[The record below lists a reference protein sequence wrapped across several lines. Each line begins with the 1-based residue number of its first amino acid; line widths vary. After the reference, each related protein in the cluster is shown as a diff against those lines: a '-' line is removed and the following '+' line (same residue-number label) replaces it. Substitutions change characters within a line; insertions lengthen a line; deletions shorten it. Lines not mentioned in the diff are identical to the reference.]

1 MLRLLARA
9 LLSLPLLLAPG
20 PDNPGLAETAS
31 VPVSREQI
39 QLSFAPVVKQ
49 VAPAVVNIF
58 SRKVVEERR
67 VSPLFD
73 DPLFKRFFGEDFGLF
88 GMPRERIQNSLG
100 SGVIVTADGLVVTNH
115 HVIGDADEITVVLSD
130 RREFPAERV
139 LDDERSDL
147 AVLRIDPKGE
157 PLPTVALRDSD
168 EVEVGDLV
176 LAIGNPFGV
185 GQTVTSG
192 IVSGLART
200 GVGISDYSFFIQT
213 DAAINPGNSGG
224 ALVTLDGKLLGI
236 NTAIYSRTGGSIGI
250 GFAIPANMVRTVIN
264 SALSGGEIQRAWTG
278 LVGEELTNELAARFG
293 LDRPQGVV
301 VNRVFPGGPAADA
314 GIIAG
319 DVILSVDG
327 RPVDDMQSLRFRIA
341 TGEIGG
347 EAEVGVWR
355 DRDEV
360 AVELP
365 LATAPETPPRNE
377 TTLRGSHPLA
387 GAQIANLSPA
397 LAEEIEMPGA
407 WEGVIV
413 LDIVRGSTAH
423 RVGFRHGDILLAV
436 DNKKIGDVVELAE
449 IMEQRVPSWTIS
461 FSREGQIH
469 NVTFKR

>member
-9 LLSLPLLLAPG
+9 LLSLPLLLASGPG
-20 PDNPGLAETAS
+20 HPGLAQTAS

-67 VSPLFD
+67 ISPLFD

-250 GFAIPANMVRTVIN
+250 GFAIPANMVRTVIT
-264 SALSGGEIQRAWTG
+264 SALSGGEIQRAWIG

-301 VNRVFPGGPAADA
+301 VNRVFVGGPA
-314 GIIAG
+314 
-319 DVILSVDG
+319 
-327 RPVDDMQSLRFRIA
+327 
-341 TGEIGG
+341 
-347 EAEVGVWR
+347 
-355 DRDEV
+355 
-360 AVELP
+360 
-365 LATAPETPPRNE
+365 
-377 TTLRGSHPLA
+377 
-387 GAQIANLSPA
+387 
-397 LAEEIEMPGA
+397 
-407 WEGVIV
+407 
-413 LDIVRGSTAH
+413 
-423 RVGFRHGDILLAV
+423 
-436 DNKKIGDVVELAE
+436 
-449 IMEQRVPSWTIS
+449 
-461 FSREGQIH
+461 
-469 NVTFKR
+469 